1 MGELLPDYKEPVIVM
16 AVRELI
22 KDLRDDMNTRLDKIE
37 TKLDDRVTIGVFRAL
52 RSDLDAALQRIVE
65 AEREIDELQEAG
77 RAEALARDVAATTL
91 ARETE
96 RRRLEAE
103 AVRKERAIALETP
116 VRTWSVRGSKANVV
130 YACTA
135 LAVILYGLFRAYLAW
150 KGVQHG

>member
-1 MGELLPDYKEPVIVM
+1 MSEPADYREPVIVM

-22 KDLRDDMNTRLDKIE
+22 RDLRDDMNTRLDKIDV
-37 TKLDDRVTIGVFRAL
+37 KLDDRVTVGVFRAL
-52 RSDLDAALQRIVE
+52 RSDLDATVQRIVE
-65 AEREIDELQEAG
+65 TEREIDVLQEAS

-103 AVRKERAIALETP
+103 TVRRERALALETP
-116 VRTWSVRGSKANVV
+116 MRTWSIRGNKANVT
-130 YACTA
+130 YAA
-135 LAVILYGLFRAYLAW
+135 VAIAVIVYGLFRAYLAW